1 MKVTVCFGKTGIVV
15 PCKDGQIRVRDLTH
29 QALQRYLR
37 TKEKNPSHW
46 VNVHHLEYTDGGIL
60 DPDDILADVVEDK
73 DKLIAM
79 YDEQDAFPK
88 SDDTNGSITE
98 GNSPDAFETDV
109 AAQLAAFQPI
119 GGEIEVTSSALK
131 LGTPLLVRRSS
142 DPTVG
147 QPADFVP
154 GTSHANHHVLKSSVS
169 CSAQS
174 SSEAWD
180 FTTHNDTLT
189 SQKTKLNFS
198 DVTRIVEISG
208 EGGPLGIHVV
218 PYFSSLS
225 GRILGLFI
233 RGIEENSRSKRDG
246 LFYENECIVK
256 INNIQLADK
265 TFAQAQDLFR
275 QAMKSQNIIL
285 EVVPPYGREQYEKSV
300 IAPLCSPNKAE
311 HISKGKFPFAAYPK
325 LMMKESDFSEATN
338 VEISTHAS
346 SKSPNFSRINTKP
359 PSPSLSPLMGFGSK
373 KNAKKIRVDL
383 KKGPEG
389 LGFTVVTRDS
399 SIHGPGPIFVKN
411 ILPRG
416 AAVKDGRLHS
426 GDRILEVNGRD
437 ITGRTQEEL
446 VATLRS
452 TKQGEIVSLV
462 IARQEETFLPR
473 ELKGEP
479 CCNIFSFEATEQLT
493 FEIPL
498 NDSGSAGLGVSLK
511 GNKSRETGAD
521 LGIFIKSIIH
531 GGAAYKDGRLRIND
545 QLIAVNSDSLLGKS
559 NHEAMETLRR
569 SMSMEGNIRGMI
581 QLVVLRRPERQME
594 MECKEPDMLF
604 PKAEVEGNINF
615 TSTPKQSDA
624 TVQCFVTYCPPEKLK
639 EFESGTAENEVPPP
653 LPPHPSEKLFTDYNH
668 SMVADSKTF
677 LPDQPINFRSLSK
690 QTEPINLK
698 ACKSMDIVADESK
711 VALLTAQK
719 LESPSKDIGP
729 TLGLKK
735 SSSLESLQTA
745 VAEVKKNELPFYRPR
760 PHMVRGRGCN
770 ESFRAAIDKS
780 YDGPD
785 DMAGD
790 GLSDKSSLSG
800 PEGQNFAKAFHTNSE
815 LEDMEGK
822 TKKPKKTE
830 EKLKTKEKNKKPNL
844 KNKLKINEKD
854 KKEEN
859 DNPERKTKKKSLGA
873 MLRFGKKKEDK
884 GVKSDQK
891 GNSKQDTLKEVDLE
905 KRKEERERIG
915 AKHQELRQKQIRGL
929 AEYSTVPMG
938 APPDLDDDDTDP
950 NYARVNH
957 FREVYPVINSYHLS
971 SPSVSEAYGGCN
983 NPTAPLDRDHLEGL
997 YARINK
1003 PSHQHAPVESDR
1015 PSIGT
1020 ADRIQKLRKEYQQAR
1035 REGVP
1040 LYDEEEGRL
1049 DYDQHWVSGKGP
1061 DETPHHLQFEGIE
1074 RQYASLPR
1082 HGSIEPMEYLT
1093 GLRIAHKERDL
1104 PYSPA
1109 SQPAVHPSKGS
1120 YLHPPDGPRA
1130 TELWYSQYFPP
1141 QPVIQH
1147 KRPLRQDVPPSPP
1160 QGHRALPYNEVARIE
1175 HRQSAPD
1182 QYQCRYQ
1189 DPRQKDSVTAAV

>member
-1 MKVTVCFGKTGIVV
+1 MQPVKWFHVAHEAI
-15 PCKDGQIRVRDLTH
+15 
-29 QALQRYLR
+29 
-37 TKEKNPSHW
+37 
-46 VNVHHLEYTDGGIL
+46 LET
-60 DPDDILADVVEDK
+60 
-73 DKLIAM
+73 LIAV

-88 SDDTNGSITE
+88 SDDTNGSLTE

-154 GTSHANHHVLKSSVS
+154 GASHANHHILKPSVS

-198 DVTRIVEISG
+198 GVTRIVEIPG

-256 INNIQLADK
+256 INNIELADK

-285 EVVPPYGREQYEKSV
+285 EVVPLYGR
-300 IAPLCSPNKAE
+300 
-311 HISKGKFPFAAYPK
+311 
-325 LMMKESDFSEATN
+325 
-338 VEISTHAS
+338 
-346 SKSPNFSRINTKP
+346 
-359 PSPSLSPLMGFGSK
+359 FGSK
-373 KNAKKIRVDL
+373 KNAKKIRIDL

-581 QLVVLRRPERQME
+581 QLVVLRRPERQIE
-594 MECKEPDMLF
+594 VECKEPDILF

-624 TVQCFVTYCPPEKLK
+624 AVQCFVTYCPQEKLK
-639 EFESGTAENEVPPP
+639 EFESSTAENEVPPP

-668 SMVADSKTF
+668 SSIVGDSETF
-677 LPDQPINFRSLSK
+677 LPDQPINFRSLTLAK
-690 QTEPINLK
+690 QTESINLK
-698 ACKSMDIVADESK
+698 TSKSMDLVADESK

-780 YDGPD
+780 YDGPED
-785 DMAGD
+785 VAGD

-800 PEGQNFAKAFHTNSE
+800 PEGQNFAKAFHMNSE

-822 TKKPKKTE
+822 SKKHKKTK
-830 EKLKTKEKNKKPNL
+830 EKLKAKEKNKKLNL
-844 KNKLKINEKD
+844 KNKSKISEKD

-873 MLRFGKKKEDK
+873 MLR
-884 GVKSDQK
+884 
-891 GNSKQDTLKEVDLE
+891 
-905 KRKEERERIG
+905 
-915 AKHQELRQKQIRGL
+915 
-929 AEYSTVPMG
+929 
-938 APPDLDDDDTDP
+938 
-950 NYARVNH
+950 
-957 FREVYPVINSYHLS
+957 
-971 SPSVSEAYGGCN
+971 
-983 NPTAPLDRDHLEGL
+983 
-997 YARINK
+997 
-1003 PSHQHAPVESDR
+1003 
-1015 PSIGT
+1015 
-1020 ADRIQKLRKEYQQAR
+1020 
-1035 REGVP
+1035 
-1040 LYDEEEGRL
+1040 
-1049 DYDQHWVSGKGP
+1049 
-1061 DETPHHLQFEGIE
+1061 
-1074 RQYASLPR
+1074 
-1082 HGSIEPMEYLT
+1082 
-1093 GLRIAHKERDL
+1093 
-1104 PYSPA
+1104 
-1109 SQPAVHPSKGS
+1109 
-1120 YLHPPDGPRA
+1120 
-1130 TELWYSQYFPP
+1130 
-1141 QPVIQH
+1141 
-1147 KRPLRQDVPPSPP
+1147 
-1160 QGHRALPYNEVARIE
+1160 
-1175 HRQSAPD
+1175 
-1182 QYQCRYQ
+1182 
-1189 DPRQKDSVTAAV
+1189 